1 MGKVTMATKFNDQ
14 ICEELCTL
22 HAEGLPQKTCADLV
36 GIDRKTLYNWIQQGK
51 KARSGKKRDFYIRWV
66 RAAAKYERE
75 HLNQISD
82 SSSWLAH
89 QYLLQVKDPETY
101 VVAEKQQIEA
111 ETKQTIE
118 ANVDMT
124 DPRIQEND
132 LLMLKELIG
141 DKNANNSGGDKPT
154 TE

>member
-1 MGKVTMATKFNDQ
+1 MATKFNEQ
-14 ICEELCTL
+14 ICEELCSL
-22 HAEGLPQKTCADLV
+22 HSEGLSQKTCADLV

-66 RAAAKYERE
+66 KAAAKYERT
-75 HLNQISD
+75 HLRKISD

-111 ETKQTIE
+111 ETKTTLE

-124 DPRIQEND
+124 DPRIQESD
-132 LLMLKELIG
+132 LAMLKELIG
-141 DKNANNSGGDKPT
+141 DKDADNSRGDKPT

>member
-1 MGKVTMATKFNDQ
+1 MGKTMATKFNDQ

-75 HLNQISD
+75 HLSRISD

-111 ETKQTIE
+111 ETKSTIQAE
-118 ANVDMT
+118 VDMT
-124 DPRIQEND
+124 DPRIQAQD
-132 LLMLKELIG
+132 LAMLKELIG
-141 DKNANNSGGDKPT
+141 DKDADNSRGDKPT